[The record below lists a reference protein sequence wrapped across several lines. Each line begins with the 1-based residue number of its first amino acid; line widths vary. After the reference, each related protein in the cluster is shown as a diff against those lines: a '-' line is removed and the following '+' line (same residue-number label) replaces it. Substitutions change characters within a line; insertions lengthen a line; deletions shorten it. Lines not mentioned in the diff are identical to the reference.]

1 MPATKL
7 FLLYYLYLDANNWEL
22 NYQYVHFRL
31 EVSFIRRTS
40 MIKGFSTALSVF
52 TERFILFAAIVAF
65 VVMGGDI
72 RAEITFSLVQYFN
85 LLQLAC
91 NIFFP
96 LALALLAETRVS
108 VRRLEVNRKMC
119 LFDTDVLCLFR
130 YFNVY
135 ILFRNSCYWTNWR
148 LD

>member
-1 MPATKL
+1 M
-7 FLLYYLYLDANNWEL
+7 
-22 NYQYVHFRL
+22 
-31 EVSFIRRTS
+31 SFIRRTS

-130 YFNVY
+130 YFNFY
-135 ILFRNSCYWTNWR
+135 ILFRNSCYWTN
-148 LD
+148 